1 MRAEEHKMMSLLSDR
16 HNQCLVDIFRLESW
30 RPTSTM
36 FNDTSVFQELNIA
49 NRTPQ
54 LSSVSSVS
62 TSTGV
67 HHFEICN
74 YSLTKGRGIGTNIL
88 SRTFTVGKH
97 DWRINC
103 FLDGVKQESSDC
115 ISVFLVYCPK
125 SDKEARI
132 KFSLSLLDH
141 ATGAAQHR
149 KNSSLNV
156 FSSFSNS
163 WGWTDFINKNELEAS
178 SCLRNDSL
186 TIVCNVTVIGEPQ
199 TYDSRVLPI
208 VKPSILYKQL
218 GTLLS
223 VEKGAD
229 INFEVDGRSFPA
241 HRSVVAAS
249 SPVFRAQLSGLM
261 KEAEDQSIKITD
273 IEAPAFEALLLY
285 IYTDNLPETETLTDT
300 GMAQHLLV
308 AADRFALDKLRISC
322 EKKLCEGLDVSNVCT
337 ALSLA
342 DQHSLS
348 TLKSACLHYLSSPK
362 TLVSSMATD
371 GFIHLV
377 KCCPSI
383 AKEISNKINS
393 ELN

>member
-1 MRAEEHKMMSLLSDR
+1 MSMS
-16 HNQCLVDIFRLESW
+16 IISW
-30 RPTSTM
+30 LRKHTT
-36 FNDTSVFQELNIA
+36 

-54 LSSVSSVS
+54 LSSVSNVS

-97 DWRINC
+97 NWRIMC
-103 FLDGVKQESSDC
+103 FLDGENQKSSDC
-115 ISVFLVYCPK
+115 ISVFLLYCPK

-132 KFSLSLLDH
+132 KFSISLLDH
-141 ATGAAQHR
+141 ATGAVQHR
-149 KNSSLNV
+149 TNSIQHV
-156 FSSFSNS
+156 FSSSS
-163 WGWTDFINKNELEAS
+163 KCWGWPNFINKNELEAS

-186 TIVCNVTVIGEPQ
+186 TIVCNVIVIGEPK
-199 TYDSRVLPI
+199 TYDTRVAPI
-208 VKPSILYKQL
+208 VEPSILYKQL

-261 KEAEDQSIKITD
+261 KEAKEKSIKITD
-273 IEAPAFEALLLY
+273 IKAPAFEALLLY
-285 IYTDNLPETETLTDT
+285 IYTDNLPETKMLTDT

-308 AADRFALDKLRISC
+308 AADQFALDKLRISC
-322 EKKLCEGLDVSNVCT
+322 EKKLCEGLKVSNVCT
-337 ALSLA
+337 VLSLA
-342 DQHSLS
+342 DQHNLS
-348 TLKSACLHYLSSPK
+348 TLKGACLQYLSSPK

-371 GFIHLV
+371 GYIHLV
-377 KCCPSI
+377 KSCPSI
-383 AKEISNKINS
+383 AKEISIKINS
-393 ELN
+393 KLN